1 MVAGGALHLDIESYG
16 GLTLSNRGWR
26 IIEGTELFHY
36 RPDTTPIPR
45 SSGKLRN
52 RSFKPVEE
60 EINLS
65 SQDQELLAN
74 LKSLRSQISGVRGVP
89 AYIVF
94 SDRSLIDMA
103 QQRPANKEDFAAIHG
118 VGKAKLRKFA
128 DEFLAL
134 IAEHN

>member
-1 MVAGGALHLDIESYG
+1 MDIEGYG
-16 GLTLSNRGWR
+16 GLTLSDRGRR

-36 RPDTTPIPR
+36 RPDATPIPK
-45 SSGKLRN
+45 SSAKLKN
-52 RSFKPVEE
+52 RSFKPAEE

-94 SDRSLIDMA
+94 NDRSLVDMA
-103 QQRPANKEDFAAIHG
+103 QQRPANKEEFAAIHG
-118 VGKAKLRKFA
+118 VGKAKLRKFS

-134 IAEHN
+134 ITKHN